1 LEGDRDQQIF
11 AWKHRLFFTVA
22 AGYKVDK
29 ARDCYLFSEKAE
41 VMEVLRDTV
50 DYLRDEGIDFEVDA
64 EVEKLLQRLR
74 NEQEDYEEAFHTGL
88 EVQCPARVFDIHPR
102 LARELKPYQLQG
114 VQHLCA
120 VKHGANFSVP
130 GSGKTSVIYAA
141 FEILRKEG
149 TVDKLLVI
157 GPRSCFLP
165 WEEEFM
171 ACFGYAARSA
181 RLTGPKES
189 RYALYLESDK
199 YDLFL
204 CTYQTAANDIDELIH
219 LCKTRAI
226 FVVID
231 ESHNIKKL
239 EGGVWS
245 EAMLRIAPYA
255 TRRAVLSGTP
265 MPNNYADLWTQFTF
279 LWPGKQIL
287 GDRVPYRYRCEDQTE
302 HASIREAM
310 RPFFVRVPKSEL
322 GLPPFRVQRVGCNLK
337 PYQESIYRALSVRF
351 LREINAPPDDRR
363 VLREW
368 RKARMV
374 RLIQAASNPALL
386 AQYSEEFDV
395 PPLSGEGASVIQLID
410 EYPKYEMPAK
420 IELAIEL
427 VRELLKQGEKV
438 IVWTCFVHNIR
449 MLEHLLRDLE
459 PFILYGAVPRDE
471 TEDVEFNREQQLRQF
486 KEVDRAAV
494 LVANPAA
501 CAESVSLHKA
511 CHHAVYLDRTFN
523 CGQYMQSLDR
533 IHRIGLAPDEIVTY
547 HILMANDT
555 IDETIDRRL
564 GEKQANMIRLLEDE
578 LPVGTLEVEKQQ
590 IGRSEDEEAI
600 DFEETMRDI
609 KRQLES
615 TGASNAL
622 Q

>member
-1 LEGDRDQQIF
+1 
-11 AWKHRLFFTVA
+11 
-22 AGYKVDK
+22 
-29 ARDCYLFSEKAE
+29 
-41 VMEVLRDTV
+41 
-50 DYLRDEGIDFEVDA
+50 
-64 EVEKLLQRLR
+64 
-74 NEQEDYEEAFHTGL
+74 
-88 EVQCPARVFDIHPR
+88 
-102 LARELKPYQLQG
+102 
-114 VQHLCA
+114 
-120 VKHGANFSVP
+120 
-130 GSGKTSVIYAA
+130 
-141 FEILRKEG
+141 
-149 TVDKLLVI
+149 
-157 GPRSCFLP
+157 
-165 WEEEFM
+165 
-171 ACFGYAARSA
+171 
-181 RLTGPKES
+181 
-189 RYALYLESDK
+189 
-199 YDLFL
+199 
-204 CTYQTAANDIDELIH
+204 
-219 LCKTRAI
+219 
-226 FVVID
+226 
-231 ESHNIKKL
+231 
-239 EGGVWS
+239 
-245 EAMLRIAPYA
+245 
-255 TRRAVLSGTP
+255 
-265 MPNNYADLWTQFTF
+265 
-279 LWPGKQIL
+279 
-287 GDRVPYRYRCEDQTE
+287 
-302 HASIREAM
+302 
-310 RPFFVRVPKSEL
+310 
-322 GLPPFRVQRVGCNLK
+322 
-337 PYQESIYRALSVRF
+337 
-351 LREINAPPDDRR
+351 

-410 EYPKYEMPAK
+410 GYPKYEMPAK